1 MGLGWITG
9 WGVRGVN
16 DCSKRKAWRLCRG
29 DNRTKNFPC
38 PNFHPSV
45 PIPIPICPKT
55 LHNRSFLKKT
65 KTSVTLSLWDPLLR
79 TERKSMKS
87 PNVIPPADTLM
98 LHHKPALSVSSS
110 WWDPIFLSSNTSTY
124 DEGKKAEI
132 PIQTSGNLCCLY
144 QWIWRQGAHIWP
156 TLQAGRE
163 TDKPGRETQINIR
176 LFFLINLV
184 SQVVYRI
191 HGSEPLWT
199 LPRLWFL
206 SGSPPWMPCTS
217 LSPADVNLK
226 RFTKLVD
233 LKQINGIL

>member
-1 MGLGWITG
+1 MIVQKEKLGGFVVVTTEPRTSP
-9 WGVRGVN
+9 VQTFTL
-16 DCSKRKAWRLCRG
+16 LCQYQSQ
-29 DNRTKNFPC
+29 
-38 PNFHPSV
+38 SV
-45 PIPIPICPKT
+45 QKLCTTDP
-55 LHNRSFLKKT
+55 FLKKT

-144 QWIWRQGAHIWP
+144 RWIWRQGAHIWP

-184 SQVVYRI
+184 S
-191 HGSEPLWT
+191 
-199 LPRLWFL
+199 
-206 SGSPPWMPCTS
+206 
-217 LSPADVNLK
+217 
-226 RFTKLVD
+226 
-233 LKQINGIL
+233 